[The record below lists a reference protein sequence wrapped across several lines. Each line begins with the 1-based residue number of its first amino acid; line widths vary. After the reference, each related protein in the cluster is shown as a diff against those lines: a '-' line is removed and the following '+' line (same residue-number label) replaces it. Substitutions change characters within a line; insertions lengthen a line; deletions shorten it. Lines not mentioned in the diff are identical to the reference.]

1 MTPNITAGM
10 ALRDALFAAG
20 VGLFVGLFYALLA
33 PLCRK
38 GAARFALD
46 TAVPAAAALWLR
58 SAAASRMY
66 GGFVRWYHVCACALA
81 AAVCA
86 AALRGPAQGL
96 HAAVRAVLRALCAP
110 LRRLGAR
117 GQSVRENWK
126 RARGTGRRDG
136 ETGRRSGT
144 GRRDGAAKR
153 AARRQRG
160 PSGDAK
166 ACEEAFVGRRVCMAA
181 ARAKAQ
187 GGRED
192 FGSARAA
199 ALDARAAGWRPQ
211 LPS

>member
-117 GQSVRENWK
+117 
-126 RARGTGRRDG
+126 
-136 ETGRRSGT
+136 
-144 GRRDGAAKR
+144 
-153 AARRQRG
+153 RQRG

-181 ARAKAQ
+181 VRAKVQ

>member
-20 VGLFVGLFYALLA
+20 VGLFVGLFYALWA

-46 TAVPAAAALWLR
+46 TAVTAAAALWLR

-110 LRRLGAR
+110 LRRLGAC
-117 GQSVRENWK
+117 GQGARENWK
-126 RARGTGRRDG
+126 RRKARGRRAEGRESAPEGGAAEPRGAERDGGMAERSDEAEQGGGPELRSGRRA
-136 ETGRRSGT
+136 GRG
-144 GRRDGAAKR
+144 GRQGMQRR
-153 AARRQRG
+153 ARR
-160 PSGDAK
+160 
-166 ACEEAFVGRRVCMAA
+166 
-181 ARAKAQ
+181 
-187 GGRED
+187 
-192 FGSARAA
+192 
-199 ALDARAAGWRPQ
+199 L
-211 LPS
+211 L

>member
-58 SAAASRMY
+58 SVAASRMY

-126 RARGTGRRDG
+126 SRKARGRRAKGRARAPA
-136 ETGRRSGT
+136 
-144 GRRDGAAKR
+144 DGAAEPRGAERDGGMAKR
-153 AARRQRG
+153 GGEAEQGGG
-160 PSGDAK
+160 PELQS
-166 ACEEAFVGRRVCMAA
+166 GRRAG
-181 ARAKAQ
+181 R
-187 GGRED
+187 GGRQGMQRRE
-192 FGSARAA
+192 RR
-199 ALDARAAGWRPQ
+199 L
-211 LPS
+211 L

>member
-110 LRRLGAR
+110 LRRLRACGRIGKAEKRADGAQKGAR
-117 GQSVRENWK
+117 N
-126 RARGTGRRDG
+126 GTAGWRN
-136 ETGRRSGT
+136 
-144 GRRDGAAKR
+144 GAAKR
-153 AARRQRG
+153 NRAAGRSCEAGGAQAEGAVGESKGVRG
-160 PSGDAK
+160 GFCRSP
-166 ACEEAFVGRRVCMAA
+166 RCMAA
-181 ARAKAQ
+181 VREGARRP
-187 GGRED
+187 GG
-192 FGSARAA
+192 F
-199 ALDARAAGWRPQ
+199 
-211 LPS
+211 